1 MLQVLNI
8 LDESKALSLKCL
20 LALSNVL
27 RTDQRA
33 NPLPG
38 SLSGLRDVQAP
49 TAAGPAR
56 RPQQLENLRA
66 ALTLQAEPERN
77 QTPCPISW
85 FDTV

>member
-8 LDESKALSLKCL
+8 LDESKALSLKRL